1 MALLIRMEASLQE
14 ISSDSLRRPY
24 ITNILHALK
33 NVQDESIAIR
43 EAELAQNPEL
53 RRALLVV
60 EYFLR
65 KTKRL
70 CYGGMAIN
78 AHLPPSL
85 KFYDFSKTIPDYDF
99 FTPTPEKDVEY
110 LMKLLE
116 HAGFDSVAK
125 RLGMHEGTYKIF
137 VNYHGVADITFMVPW
152 LYNKLTKTAI
162 VEDKIHYVDANYLR
176 MSMYLELS
184 RPRGEVERWEKVYK
198 RLLQLNLVKPVGLS
212 RCKRSTKPITI
223 LNSEVYRKLVEYVID
238 NKFIFCGA
246 ELATIYSKNTARA
259 GFLFKKNY
267 PLIVYAQ
274 SPLNH
279 LAKIRHII
287 LSTEPD
293 AKIITVHWERLKD
306 IIPEMYGIKINGR
319 LSMLILEEYY
329 CFGYNTVTVPS
340 YGKMLIASLDTA
352 ITLYYT
358 LAYLRDLDE
367 LVPNS
372 VECFAH
378 RLVELSKKTRDKND
392 TGVFP
397 LFVDSC
403 QGHQPTKE
411 TLLKAKAKRIEEYK
425 RATRNSKNTG
435 SVLSIRRRTRRAT

>member
-1 MALLIRMEASLQE
+1 MEADLQQITSESLNK
-14 ISSDSLRRPY
+14 PY
-24 ITNILHALK
+24 INTILHTLK
-33 NVQDESIAIR
+33 DVQDEAIKIR
-43 EAELAQNPEL
+43 ETEIAQNPEL

-78 AHLPPSL
+78 AHLPASL

-110 LMKLLE
+110 LIKLLE
-116 HAGFDSVAK
+116 HAGFESIVK
-125 RLGMHEGTYKIF
+125 RFGIHEGTYKIF
-137 VNYHGVADITFMVPW
+137 VNYHGVADITFMASW
-152 LYNKLTKTAI
+152 LYDKLFKTSI
-162 VEDKIHYVDANYLR
+162 QEDKIHYVDANYLR

-184 RPRGEVERWEKVYK
+184 RPRGEVERWDKVYK

-212 RCKRSTKPITI
+212 RCKRSKKPITI
-223 LNSEVYRKLVEYVID
+223 LSSEVYKKLIEYTID

-246 ELATIYSKNTARA
+246 EIATIYEKNTGRA
-259 GFLFKKNY
+259 GFIFKKNY
-267 PLIVYAQ
+267 PLIVYTEK
-274 SPLNH
+274 PLNH
-279 LAKIRHII
+279 LAKLRHII
-287 LSTEPD
+287 LSIEPNTKLD
-293 AKIITVHWERLKD
+293 TIHWERFKD
-306 IIPEMYGIKINGR
+306 IVPEMYGIKINGK

-329 CFGYNTVTVPS
+329 CFGYNTVIVPS

-358 LAYLRDLDE
+358 LAYLRNLDE

-378 RLVELSKKTRDKND
+378 RLVEISKKTRDKND

-397 LFVDSC
+397 LFSETC

-411 TLLKAKAKRIEEYK
+411 TLLKAKAKRIEDYK
-425 RATRNSKNTG
+425 KGTRNNKTNG
-435 SVLSIRRRTRRAT
+435 SILKVRRRTRRL